1 MAHTKN
7 NSIHRS
13 RGPHLHNYDSK
24 ESTDDDNDIYYE
36 PYEPGEKER
45 IDRIEKRHTLGY
57 RVPRS
62 VKIIIELANDCLPH
76 SNECMKEQIKTIV
89 EAAERLEKYARKSL
103 V

>member
-13 RGPHLHNYDSK
+13 RGPHLHSYDSK
-24 ESTDDDNDIYYE
+24 GSTDDNDTYYE

-45 IDRIEKRHTLGY
+45 IGRIDKRHALGY
-57 RVPRS
+57 RVPRD
-62 VKIIIELANDCLPH
+62 VKKIIELANDCLPH
-76 SNECMKEQIKTIV
+76 SNACMKEQIKTIV
-89 EAAERLEKYARKSL
+89 EAAEHLEKYARKLL